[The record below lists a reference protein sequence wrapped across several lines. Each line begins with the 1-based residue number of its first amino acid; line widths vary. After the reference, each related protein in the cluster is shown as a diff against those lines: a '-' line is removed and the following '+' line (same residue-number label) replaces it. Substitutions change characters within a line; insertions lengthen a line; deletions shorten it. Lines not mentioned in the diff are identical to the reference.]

1 MRKYLGTLLLLI
13 ALAAMAAGCGG
24 KAAQGE
30 SLSGKHHVEIELE
43 DYGVIKAE
51 LDADAAPV
59 TVTNFIGLAKEG
71 FYNGLTFHRIID
83 GFMMQGGDPTGTGNG
98 GSAQTIKGEFSENG
112 VENSLEHIRGT
123 LSMARS
129 QSYDSASSQFFIVQ
143 EDSPHLD
150 GLYAAFGQVTEG
162 MEIVDQICETLGNT
176 STGIVAEADRPV
188 IKEIRVLD

>member
-1 MRKYLGTLLLLI
+1 MRKYLGMLLLLI

-176 STGIVAEADRPV
+176 SNGIVAEADRPV

>member
-1 MRKYLGTLLLLI
+1 MRKYLGMLLLLI

-83 GFMMQGGDPTGTGNG
+83 GFMMQGGDPTGT
-98 GSAQTIKGEFSENG
+98 
-112 VENSLEHIRGT
+112 
-123 LSMARS
+123 
-129 QSYDSASSQFFIVQ
+129 
-143 EDSPHLD
+143 
-150 GLYAAFGQVTEG
+150 
-162 MEIVDQICETLGNT
+162 
-176 STGIVAEADRPV
+176 
-188 IKEIRVLD
+188 

>member
-83 GFMMQGGDPTGTGNG
+83 GFMMQGGNPTGTGNG

-176 STGIVAEADRPV
+176 SNGIVAEADRPV

>member
-1 MRKYLGTLLLLI
+1 MRKYLGMLLLLI
-13 ALAAMAAGCGG
+13 ALAAMAAGCGD

-43 DYGVIKAE
+43 DYGVIEAE

-59 TVTNFIGLAKEG
+59 TVTNFISLAKEG

-162 MEIVDQICETLGNT
+162 MEIVDQICETLGNI

>member
-1 MRKYLGTLLLLI
+1 MRKYLGMLLLLI

-112 VENSLEHIRGT
+112 VENSLEHIRGA
-123 LSMARS
+123 LSMACS

-162 MEIVDQICETLGNT
+162 MEIVDQICENLGNT
-176 STGIVAEADRPV
+176 SNGIVAEADRPV

>member
-176 STGIVAEADRPV
+176 SNGIVAEADRPV

>member
-1 MRKYLGTLLLLI
+1 MRKYLGMLLLLI

-112 VENSLEHIRGT
+112 VENSLEHIRGA

-176 STGIVAEADRPV
+176 SNGIVAEADRPV

>member
-1 MRKYLGTLLLLI
+1 MRKYLGMLLLLI

-112 VENSLEHIRGT
+112 VENSLEHIRGA

-162 MEIVDQICETLGNT
+162 MEIVDQICENLGNT
-176 STGIVAEADRPV
+176 SNGIVAEADRPV